1 LSSFQKIGLKKQALA
16 REIKNFHHEKKKRKS
31 PSNTSRSLLKNK
43 SNSQIKIQHIEKK
56 VVQPKEKIKIKE
68 APQKINIA
76 KQNV

>member
-1 LSSFQKIGLKKQALA
+1 MSSFKKIGLKKQTPA
-16 REIKNFHHEKKKRKS
+16 REIKNFHNEKEKGKS
-31 PSNTSRSLLKNK
+31 PSNNSRSLLKNK

-56 VVQPKEKIKIKE
+56 IVQPKEKIKIKE